1 MTDQIMT
8 QVGRLV
14 QGHPMEIKTVYD
26 DAGQPKINKLGDT
39 QQEIF
44 VAVAIPKAPGE
55 TDWKLTQWGQ
65 YIMGAA
71 QIGWPNGE
79 WQANTFAWKIIDGD
93 SRIPNKKG
101 KLPCD
106 NEGFPGNWIIN
117 AKNGFAVD
125 CYANGNYAQQVM
137 QKEIF
142 KTGDYVRLV
151 ISAKG
156 NSPSQSPGVY
166 INLVGC
172 ELVRA
177 GIPIVSASSLDAEA
191 TFGSAAAVMPQDA
204 HVDPNVHAAGATP
217 QTGAVAQSATT
228 TTPAQAVPPVAQA
241 VGSPPPPP
249 APAHDFLTIN
259 GKQFTVDQ
267 LRAAGWTEAQITTAQ

>member
-26 DAGQPKINKLGDT
+26 DAGQPKINKLGNI

-44 VAVAIPKAPGE
+44 VAVAIPKMPGE
-55 TDWKLTQWGQ
+55 NEWKQNEWGQ
-65 YIMGAA
+65 YIMQAA

-106 NEGFPGNWIIN
+106 NEGFPGHWIIN

-125 CYANGNYAQQVM
+125 CYANGNYTQQVM

-156 NSPSQSPGVY
+156 NAPTKSPGVY
-166 INLVGC
+166 VNLIGC
-172 ELVRA
+172 ELIRA
-177 GIPIVSASSLDAEA
+177 GIPIVSASSLDAQA
-191 TFGSAAAVMPQDA
+191 TFGSAAAVMPQGA
-204 HVDPNVHAAGATP
+204 HVDPNVHAAGATQ
-217 QTGAVAQSATT
+217 QTEAVAQSATIA
-228 TTPAQAVPPVAQA
+228 TPVQDVPPAAQA

-249 APAHDFLTIN
+249 ALAHDFLTIN
-259 GKQFTVDQ
+259 GKQFTADA
-267 LRAAGWTEAQITTAQ
+267 LREANWTEAQIAAAR

>member
-1 MTDQIMT
+1 MDQIMT
-8 QVGRLV
+8 PVGRLV
-14 QGHPMEIKTVYD
+14 QGHPMDIKTVYD
-26 DAGQPKINKLGDT
+26 DAGQPKINRLNDV

-44 VAVAIPKAPGE
+44 VAVAIPKMPSEA
-55 TDWKLTQWGQ
+55 DWKHTEWGQ
-65 YIMGAA
+65 YIMAAA
-71 QIGWPNGE
+71 QAGWPNGE
-79 WQANTFAWKIIDGD
+79 WQANTFAWKVIDGD

-101 KLPCD
+101 KLPCN

-125 CYANGNYAQQVM
+125 CYANGNYTQQVM

-156 NSPSQSPGVY
+156 NSPSQSPGIYV
-166 INLVGC
+166 NLVGC

-177 GIPIVSASSLDAEA
+177 GIPIVSASSLDAQS
-191 TFGSAAAVMPQDA
+191 TFGSAAAVMPQGA
-204 HVDPNVHAAGATP
+204 QIDPNVHAAGAAQ

-228 TTPAQAVPPVAQA
+228 AMAVPVAPPAAPV
-241 VGSPPPPP
+241 VGSPP
-249 APAHDFLTIN
+249 APAHDFLTVN
-259 GKQFTVDQ
+259 GQKFTTEA
-267 LRAAGWTEAQITTAQ
+267 LRSAGWSEEAINAARE